1 MAHRPGYLGT
11 TDHLRGEPGTER
23 RKRRRPRAGTPTREQ
38 NRRRRT
44 AEPGPRRPRRPE
56 GRETDRRTPRRTR
69 CSTAETADSART
81 PSQRWQRTG
90 GNRVV
95 AGGGAPRAGTAT
107 PRPARPQLPRS
118 SRLLRRRAIKR
129 TRLQY
134 EYNAQTLTCQGVAP
148 KYISR

>member
-11 TDHLRGEPGTER
+11 TDHVRGDREPRGASAEDQG
-23 RKRRRPRAGTPTREQ
+23 PEHPPGS
-38 NRRRRT
+38 RT
-44 AEPGPRRPRRPE
+44 AAGGPPNQDPGDRAARK
-56 GRETDRRTPRRTR
+56 GQETDRRTPRRTR

-95 AGGGAPRAGTAT
+95 AGGRAPRAGTAT

-129 TRLQY
+129 TRLHT
-134 EYNAQTLTCQGVAP
+134 EYNRRPLTCQGVVFNC
-148 KYISR
+148 